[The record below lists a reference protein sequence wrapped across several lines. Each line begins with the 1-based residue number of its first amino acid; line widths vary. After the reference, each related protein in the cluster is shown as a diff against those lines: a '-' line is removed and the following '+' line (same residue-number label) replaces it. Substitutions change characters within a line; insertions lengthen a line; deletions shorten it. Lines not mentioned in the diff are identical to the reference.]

1 MTNDDD
7 RIAHLMGEPAEALDE
22 ADRVALDDLRGLLA
36 DRDLWA
42 SPSDGLQDRVVAAI
56 GQEAGARA
64 PTAVRPATAARPAR
78 LRRQRTRWLPA
89 LVAVAAVLLVA
100 VLAGTALLRSD
111 HGGGTRRYVALAAV
125 GGSGASGSATLTRTD
140 AGWRIELHAQG
151 LARLDD
157 DTYYE
162 AWLKKDDGVLV
173 PIGTF
178 NQGGDLTLWA
188 GVSPAEYTTFT
199 VTAEAA
205 DGNQASSGRQV
216 LAGAVTDR
224 PA

>member
-7 RIAHLMGEPAEALDE
+7 RIAHLMGEPAGDLDE
-22 ADRVALDDLRGLLA
+22 ADRAALDDLRGLLA
-36 DRDLWA
+36 DPTVWA
-42 SPSDGLQDRVVAAI
+42 SPSDDLEGRVVAAI
-56 GQEAGARA
+56 AEEAGA
-64 PTAVRPATAARPAR
+64 AARPPTPVAR
-78 LRRQRTRWLPA
+78 PRPPRARWFPA

-100 VLAGTALLRSD
+100 VLAGTALVRDSD
-111 HGGGTRRYVALAAV
+111 TASGTRRYVALAAV
-125 GGSGASGSATLTRTD
+125 GGSGGSGSATLTRTD
-140 AGWRIELHAQG
+140 AGWRIELHAEG

-162 AWLKKDDGVLV
+162 AWLKNADGVLV

-178 NQGGDLTLWA
+178 NQGGKLTLWA

-199 VTAEAA
+199 VTAETA

-216 LAGAVTDR
+216 LAGLVTEQR
-224 PA
+224 PK